1 MNDFYLSP
9 HFHFHLM
16 SFFSSFL
23 FLFLFILWIVPL
35 APQIIPEDCSAEN
48 NSVTVAWLQP
58 NHSFIQG
65 YVLELDDGSGGEF
78 RVSIAF
84 YYALNDLWE
93 RFFCSLSLS
102 HSSRRTLF
110 FVCSVFM
117 YGCILLLFYHSVLN
131 KKKAGRRWKTLI
143 LLFFCCCSTWKA
155 DDDEDD

>member
-1 MNDFYLSP
+1 LNDFYLSP

-16 SFFSSFL
+16 SFSFL
-23 FLFLFILWIVPL
+23 SFLFILWIVPL

-93 RFFCSLSLS
+93 RFLFSLQSS
-102 HSSRRTLF
+102 HTFLCVVVVMCLC
-110 FVCSVFM
+110 VCIYYFIIPFRKRM
-117 YGCILLLFYHSVLN
+117 
-131 KKKAGRRWKTLI
+131 KAGRRWKTLI
-143 LLFFCCCSTWKA
+143 LLFLLLNMKSRWWWRMWMRNKKNC
-155 DDDEDD
+155 D